1 MATKREAV
9 TSETAEQ
16 RIGPELKR
24 LRESVG
30 MSLRTFADQVGFSAS
45 FISQVENGVASPSI
59 ASLEK
64 MVSTLGVTLAD
75 LFSVETTTAAVVLR
89 AHARPNFRSAW
100 SKARIDALMPPSGS
114 RTLEALM
121 VMLESGGSSGKHQT
135 ASNVDQFVMVWEGCL
150 TLTHAGE
157 EIELNPGDT
166 VLVRAKTPHRWHNPG
181 SEAAQIIIV
190 SSRVT

>member
-1 MATKREAV
+1 MPTKREAIA
-9 TSETAEQ
+9 SETAEQ
-16 RIGPELKR
+16 RIGPILKR
-24 LRESVG
+24 LRESAG
-30 MSLRTFADQVGFSAS
+30 LSLRTFADQAGFSAS
-45 FISQVENGVASPSI
+45 FLSQVENGMVSPSI

-64 MVSTLGVTLAD
+64 MASKLGVTLAD
-75 LFSVETTTAAVVLR
+75 LFSVESTSAADDLR

-100 SKARIDALMPPSGS
+100 SKARIDALMPSPGS

-121 VMLESGGSSGKHQT
+121 VMLEGDGSSGKHQT
-135 ASNVDQFVMVWEGCL
+135 TSNVDQFAMVWDGCL

-166 VLVRAKTPHRWHNPG
+166 VLIRAKTPHRWHNPG